1 MSIINWNE
9 KQSVSVKT
17 LFGFEEMLAKE
28 LEEIGVDDIR
38 PANRIV
44 HCKANLKEVYRINL
58 ETRLAIHVLVN
69 LVSFRVKNPD
79 ELYDRVKDYPW
90 EDLIPLDKTFSIDF
104 TVHSSFFTHGKFASL
119 KMKDAL
125 VDRIREVKGARPYV
139 DVEAPDYRLNLHISE
154 HFVNIALDASGESL
168 HKREYRTAAVAA
180 PINEVLAAGIVK
192 ISGWKGDI
200 DLIDPMC
207 GSGTLV
213 IEAVLAARNIPS
225 VWFRENFGF
234 MTWENYDAAL
244 WEEIRETARAGFT
257 SFNGNVY
264 AYDRSSKA
272 ISIAKYNMQNANLDK
287 WINAESLAF
296 ENAKPRSN
304 KGMIL
309 MNPPYGERMIERDIK
324 EFYKMIGNQL
334 KRNFSGWDAWIIS
347 SNENAMK
354 FVGLKPEKKIKL
366 FNGPLEVQL
375 AHYVLFDGGRK
386 EEVIRK
392 KRKRIGE

>member
-1 MSIINWNE
+1 MINWNE

-17 LFGFEEMLAKE
+17 LFGLEEMLAKE
-28 LEEIGVDDIR
+28 LEEIGVEEIR

-58 ETRLAIHVLVN
+58 ESRLALRVLVN

-79 ELYDRVKDYPW
+79 ELYDRVKEIPW
-90 EDLIPLDKTFSIDF
+90 EDLIPVDKTFSIDF
-104 TVHSSFFTHGKFASL
+104 TVHSSFFTHGKYASL

-125 VDRIREVKGARPYV
+125 VDRIRDKKGVRPYV

-154 HFVNIALDASGESL
+154 HFVNIAIDASGDSL
-168 HKREYRTAAVAA
+168 HKREYRTATVAA

-192 ISGWKGDI
+192 ISGWKGDV

-207 GSGTLV
+207 GSGTLL

-225 VWFRENFGF
+225 GWFRENYGF
-234 MTWENYDAAL
+234 MTWDNYDAAM
-244 WEEIRETARAGFT
+244 WEEIREEARSKFQSFT
-257 SFNGNVY
+257 GTVY

-272 ISIAKYNMQNANLDK
+272 ISIAKYNMQNANLEK
-287 WINAESLAF
+287 WINTEGLTF
-296 ENAKPRSN
+296 EKLKPRSN
-304 KGMIL
+304 KGVVL
-309 MNPPYGERMIERDIK
+309 MNPPYGERMEKRDIVD
-324 EFYKMIGNQL
+324 FYKMIGNQL

-347 SNENAMK
+347 SNEDAMK
-354 FVGLKPEKKIKL
+354 FVGLKPEKKFKL

-392 KRKRIGE
+392 RRKRIGE